1 MTRSKQN
8 EEFARSAFLHGAN
21 APYIED
27 LQTRYKQDP
36 NSVDEGWRNF
46 FNQMQDGP
54 QNGGSEP
61 DAGSWRR
68 ENWPPSSNGDLVS
81 AFDGNYGDEHGNGVG
96 SMREGDFERLARR
109 IEDRIRQKAHEHGTA
124 LSDTVIV
131 QHRRQTVRALELLR
145 SYRIVGHLAADLDPL
160 GLMDRLEHPEL
171 QIEFHGFTQ
180 GDLDTTIFLD
190 GELGLETA
198 TLGEIVELM
207 RKTYCR
213 HVGFEFTH
221 ITHPEQRRWL
231 RQRIEGY
238 DNEITFTPQGKKA
251 ILRKILEAET
261 FERFLDLK
269 YTGTKRFGLD
279 GGESVVPAMEQ
290 VIKRGGQLGLRE
302 IVIGMPH
309 RGRLNVLANVMSKPM
324 QMIFHEFSGG
334 SSFPDE
340 YAGSGDVKYHLGAS
354 SNREFDENK
363 VHLSLAAN
371 PSHLEAVDPVVLG
384 KVRAKQDQLG
394 DARRVEVL
402 PLLLHGDAAFAGQ
415 GVVSECFGMS
425 KLTGYRTGGSIH
437 FIVNNQIGFTTTPN
451 LARSAPYPSSVA
463 KMVGAPIFHVN
474 GDDPEAVVHMSRVA
488 TEFRQLF
495 HKPVIVDIFCYRRHG
510 HNEADEP
517 MFTQPKMYKTIRH
530 HPMVG
535 EIYSRKLV
543 DEGTISPD
551 EVESLK
557 AEIRGGLDKE
567 FEDAKSFKPS
577 TPDWLSGKWQ
587 GLTMARDEGA
597 RRGNTGVSMQRLLRI
612 GNSLTTMPPEL
623 QVHRTLKRVIKKRAQ
638 MIEEGEGI
646 DWGMA
651 EQLAFGT
658 LLDEGFPVRLSG
670 QDVERGTFS
679 HRHAVINDQ
688 DTEDRYIP
696 LNNLGTNDQGM
707 APAAAEIVNSLL
719 SEYGVLG
726 FEYGYSLTDP
736 HVLTLWEAQFGDFA
750 NGAQI
755 MFDQFLSAGE
765 RKWMRM
771 SGLVCL
777 LPHGY
782 EGQGPEHSSARLE
795 RFLQMSAEDN
805 WQVANCTTPANYFHI
820 LRRQIHRK
828 FRKPLIM
835 MSPKSLLRHKLA
847 VSSLDEMGPDTT
859 FHRILWDDARKSPG
873 KYVELKPDD
882 KIRRVVLCSGKVYY
896 DLLEER
902 EKRGIDD
909 ILLLRLEQ
917 LYPFPAKA
925 LVKELATLRHAEMIW
940 CQEEPQNMGAW
951 TYIQPGMEW
960 VLEHLDA
967 RFKRLRY
974 VGRSASAATATGL
987 MRRHREELEEFLDE
1001 AMTID

>member
-8 EEFARSAFLHGAN
+8 ETFARSAFLDGAN

-27 LQTRYKQDP
+27 LHARYKRDP
-36 NSVDEGWRNF
+36 GSVDASWQRF
-46 FNQMQDGP
+46 FAELHDRPADVQKAADG
-54 QNGGSEP
+54 
-61 DAGSWRR
+61 ASWQRS
-68 ENWPPSSNGDLVS
+68 NWPEHTNGDLTA
-81 AFDGNYGDEHGNGVG
+81 AFDGDW
-96 SMREGDFERLARR
+96 ERLEKR
-109 IEDRIRQKAHEHGTA
+109 IENGIAQKARHYGAE
-124 LSDTVIV
+124 LSDAVIV
-131 QHRRQTVRALELLR
+131 QHRRQTVRALELIR
-145 SYRIVGHLAADLDPL
+145 SYRVLGHLIADLDPL
-160 GLMDRLEHPEL
+160 GLMTRTEHPEL
-171 QIEFHGFTQ
+171 QPEYHGFTEA
-180 GDLDTTIFLD
+180 DMDTTIFLD

-198 TLGEIVELM
+198 TLGEIIRLL
-207 RKTYCR
+207 KHTYCR

-221 ITHPEQRRWL
+221 VTNPGQRRWL

-238 DNEITFTPQGKKA
+238 ENEITFTQEGKKA
-251 ILRKILEAET
+251 ILTKILEAET

-279 GGESVVPAMEQ
+279 GGESLVPAMEQ
-290 VIKRGGQLGLRE
+290 VIKRGGQLGIRE

-309 RGRLNVLANVMSKPM
+309 RGRLNVLANVMRK
-324 QMIFHEFSGG
+324 QNRIIFHEFMGG
-334 SSFPDE
+334 SSLPDE

-354 SNREFDENK
+354 SDRVFDENS

-384 KVRAKQDQLG
+384 KVRAKQDQLE
-394 DARRVEVL
+394 DRRRVEVL

-415 GVVSECFGMS
+415 GVVSECFAMS
-425 KLTGYRTGGSIH
+425 KLHGHQTGGSLH

-451 LARSAPYPSSVA
+451 FARSAPYPSSMA

-474 GDDPEAVVHMSRVA
+474 GDDPEAVVHMARVA

-495 HKPVIVDIFCYRRHG
+495 HKPVVLDIFCYRRHG

-517 MFTQPKMYKTIRH
+517 FFTQPKMYRTIRH

-535 EIYSRKLV
+535 EVYSRKLI
-543 DEGTISPD
+543 DEGLITPD
-551 EVESLK
+551 DVERLK
-557 AEIRGGLDKE
+557 RDIRAQLESE
-567 FEDAKSFKPS
+567 FEAGKTYKAK
-577 TPDWLSGKWQ
+577 TADWLMGKWR
-587 GLTMARDEGA
+587 GMTLTRSDAE
-597 RRGNTGVSMQRLLRI
+597 RRGKTGVSLKRLKRI
-612 GNSLTTMPPEL
+612 GGALTTMPDDL
-623 QVHRTLKRVIKKRAQ
+623 NIHKTLNRVIKRRAA
-638 MIEEGEGI
+638 MVKKGEGI
-646 DWGMA
+646 DWAMA
-651 EQLAFGT
+651 ESLAFGT

-679 HRHAVINDQ
+679 QRHAVIVDQ
-688 DTEDRYIP
+688 EVERKYIA
-696 LNNLGTNDQGM
+696 LNHLGPNEKGREQ
-707 APAAAEIVNSLL
+707 ARFEIVNSLL
-719 SEYGVLG
+719 SEYAVLG

-736 HVLTLWEAQFGDFA
+736 NVLTLWEAQFGDFA

-755 MFDQFLSAGE
+755 MFDQFLSSGE

-771 SGLVCL
+771 SGIVCL

-828 FRKPLIM
+828 FRKPLILM
-835 MSPKSLLRHKLA
+835 TPKSLLRHKRA
-847 VSSLDEMGPDTT
+847 VSKLEDFGPRSS
-859 FHRILWDDARKSPG
+859 FHRILWDDARTDPQNN
-873 KYVELKPDD
+873 VQLVANE
-882 KIRRVVLCSGKVYY
+882 KIRRVILCSGKVYF

-902 EKRGIDD
+902 NARAITD

-925 LVKELATLRHAEMIW
+925 LVTELAPFTGAEIIW
-940 CQEEPQNMGAW
+940 CQEEPQNMGGWA
-951 TYIQPGMEW
+951 YIQPGIEW
-960 VLEHLDA
+960 VLDHLDA
-967 RFKRLRY
+967 KFRRPRY

-987 MRRHREELEEFLDE
+987 MKRHREELANFLDD
-1001 AMTID
+1001 ALTID